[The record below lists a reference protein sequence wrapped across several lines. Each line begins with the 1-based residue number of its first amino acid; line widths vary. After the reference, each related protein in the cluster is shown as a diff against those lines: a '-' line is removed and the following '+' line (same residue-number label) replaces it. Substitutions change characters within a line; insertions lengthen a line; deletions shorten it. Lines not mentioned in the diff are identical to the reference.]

1 MALIDRKEP
10 QNPTIKESA
19 DTERKLN
26 IATPTKSEA
35 KLQSKDRKNIKVSP
49 NTFSLLKTI
58 CTMKELKLYELID
71 ELLHVYT
78 EERVTDRDKR
88 MLKNITN
95 IKK

>member
-26 IATPTKSEA
+26 TATPAKSET
-35 KLQSKDRKNIKVSP
+35 KLQPKDRKNIKVSP
-49 NTFSLLKTI
+49 NTFNSLKTI

-78 EERVTDRDKR
+78 EERLTDREKR